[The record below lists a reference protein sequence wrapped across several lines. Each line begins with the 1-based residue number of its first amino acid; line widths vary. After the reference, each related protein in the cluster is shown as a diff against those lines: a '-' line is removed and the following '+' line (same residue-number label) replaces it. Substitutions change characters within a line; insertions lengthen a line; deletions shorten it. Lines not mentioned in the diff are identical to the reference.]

1 MWLVAIVL
9 DTAFLHTT
17 EVNLQQFKMHL
28 EKKKKNLFFPLR
40 PSKKTRKLFVQKES
54 FSD

>member
-28 EKKKKNLFFPLR
+28 EKKK
-40 PSKKTRKLFVQKES
+40 ES
-54 FSD
+54 FLPFKTQQKDQEIICAKRIFF